1 MITGKKAMQCAV
13 RFFRTN
19 KSKDVFEYLIGQG
32 KKPTVWTKC
41 RDKKGKTVYRDIPVK
56 ISKTYRKMIRTV
68 RIA

>member
-1 MITGKKAMQCAV
+1 MIIGKKAMQCAV

-32 KKPTVWTKC
+32 KKPTVRTKC
-41 RDKKGKTVYRDIPVK
+41 KDKKGKMVYRDIPVK
-56 ISKTYRKMIRTV
+56 ISKTYRKMIRTG

>member
-19 KSKDVFEYLIGQG
+19 KDKQVFEYLIGHG
-32 KKPTVWTKC
+32 EKPTVRTKC
-41 RDKKGKTVYRDIPVK
+41 KNKKGWTIHRDIPVK
-56 ISKTYRKMIRTV
+56 IPKMYRKMIRCG